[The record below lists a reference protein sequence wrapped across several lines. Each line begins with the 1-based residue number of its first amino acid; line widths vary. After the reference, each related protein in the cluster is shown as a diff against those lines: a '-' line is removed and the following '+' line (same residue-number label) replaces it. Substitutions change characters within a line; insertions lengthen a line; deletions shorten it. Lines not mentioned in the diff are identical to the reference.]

1 MWAYNSPMPK
11 TTRDFPDRLEFQ
23 VPHDMRVRL
32 IALAFLTGHGHQ
44 YSTMARNLLH
54 QAIETAVMALPPKR
68 RAAYDDILGNVKIAY
83 PSVMDEK
90 KTPAR

>member
-1 MWAYNSPMPK
+1 MPK

-23 VPHDMRVRL
+23 VPHAMKTSL

-54 QAIETAVMALPPKR
+54 QAIASAVERLEPKR
-68 RAAYDDILGNVKIAY
+68 RQAYDEILGNVQISY
-83 PSVMDEK
+83 PDPSK
-90 KTPAR
+90 AKAPRK

>member
-1 MWAYNSPMPK
+1 MPK

-23 VPHDMRVRL
+23 VPHDMKISL

-54 QAIETAVMALPPKR
+54 QAIATAVEGLEPKR
-68 RAAYDDILGNVKIAY
+68 RKAYDEILGNVRISY
-83 PSVMDEK
+83 PDPLKQKAPVK
-90 KTPAR
+90 